1 MPCPYLRIF
10 RDGLGI
16 LVVHV
21 SNVQFGW
28 GADGSQYLICVL
40 EIELL

>member
-1 MPCPYLRIF
+1 MPFPYLRIF

-16 LVVHV
+16 LDVYV

-28 GADGSQYLICVL
+28 GADDSRYLRCVL